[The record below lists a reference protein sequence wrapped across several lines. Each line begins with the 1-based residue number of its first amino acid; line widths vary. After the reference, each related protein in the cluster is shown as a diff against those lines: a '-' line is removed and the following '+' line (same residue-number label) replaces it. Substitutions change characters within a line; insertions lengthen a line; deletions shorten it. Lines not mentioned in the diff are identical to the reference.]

1 MRVQYNQ
8 NHKILK
14 SFLTICMAAVM
25 SLSVF
30 AADSINQG
38 NIEGSNAGGST
49 SDSSTHRVNGGHQIG
64 DQGYRIYIASNKE
77 NKVISNIIDVY
88 FNSNPEEKNLAE
100 ITTTQIGGGSTD
112 YRLSVNACGIQ
123 DMPQPTVNSG
133 SQFYGNGENLK
144 KWMLSPSE
152 KLSNGLTNAYY
163 VMYRL
168 FKSYDKEAIND
179 VLEGKAKLC
188 VEGVYWFRPNTAS
201 NEVIKDSSGNEFYL
215 YGTSK
220 NIAQWCLNH
229 EDQLGNDI
237 GGYSTS
243 LVQIVWPHALIL
255 VKDEPVYG
263 LINPGSGSERL
274 THSQILENKGYGCQ
288 IYYSDQFIEN
298 QHTWDHSLSVP
309 GKAPE
314 MKPLQNI
321 DTSIA
326 RPINIVKLY
335 KTIHIDSRGN
345 KTEKFDGCFIR
356 NENCRKILVEN
367 EKLGEKSYVVEGWKT
382 STTTRSITDWN
393 QVPNP
398 INQGAATGSK
408 FIKNPANTLY
418 VLLVNR
424 EREPQDLVKLDL
436 RESEISRQFNTST
449 VEGWEHDQQIRFTWP
464 SMAGQCNAEVV
475 TGHNDIDDD
484 GDGITDRT
492 EDIKEPCN
500 RAYETLDKD
509 YTYQFKASE
518 SVDETIFTTKDPF
531 KSKINQSASATGT
544 INTTEAG
551 SNELNDV
558 TEDFIIW
565 RGDDIPTLASY
576 MKDTSNSEISSL
588 IGGCS
593 QTPSH
598 TRLDSDYQ
606 KSVTLTID
614 LDKENSD
621 LITSGGCSIHSDHK
635 IEVEHQQD
643 RDLTYQGTAAVEV
656 YQGHEKELQNEVPS
670 LETLGYTKTKNGIIQ
685 GSKIVIG
692 KSDYQPATYYPY
704 IRMTYQKPGDPQ
716 ESKQDVNILSQHISE
731 MTATQAVQ
739 LEWNTNSKS
748 GYSMYVKQDQW
759 SNHATAIDKYG
770 KNILIPGGAI
780 IAIGTKGN
788 SSEYPD
794 LTTTLKL
801 TMYTPYIPQSS
812 LDAMQSYDTAWTEG
826 YYDSEFSNLVGNTV
840 TNLNQMRLQ
849 LYIDNLDTKKSV
861 NIKSLTALNGIP
873 VIPGKTL
880 SPINKLTASTEKKY
894 YLHDDSDGLDSNK
907 LDISGGGVHI
917 SKYVVQADPEGN
929 ILLNGSVILKK
940 TEGVDKLTGT
950 AKTLDQY
957 TKVISNFVNSL
968 TRNAGDDETATWA
981 KNDHTWYNEGHPGI
995 GIEVLTTQININV
1008 NGRDEMS
1015 WRSCVVDPNLCTK
1028 QTGTADRFSTCNVLQ
1043 YCVNTNNK
1051 SNIGN
1056 ILDQSIGIPHADQL
1070 LVQQPFLISNVTVQE
1085 ND

>member
-1 MRVQYNQ
+1 MRVQYSKS
-8 NHKILK
+8 HKILK
-14 SFLTICMAAVM
+14 SFLAICLAAVM
-25 SLSVF
+25 SISAF
-30 AADSINQG
+30 AADNITQG

-49 SDSSTHRVNGGHQIG
+49 SDSNTHRVNGGHSIG
-64 DQGYRIYIASNKE
+64 DQGYRIYIASNTE
-77 NKVISNIIDVY
+77 NKVISNVVDVY
-88 FNSNPEEKNLAE
+88 FDSDPREKNTLFK
-100 ITTTQIGGGSTD
+100 TQTQVGNSEMD
-112 YRLSVNACGIQ
+112 YILSANACGIS
-123 DMPQPTVNSG
+123 DMPQPTVNNGQS
-133 SQFYGNGENLK
+133 FYGNGEALK

-152 KLSNGLTNAYY
+152 KLNNGLTNAYY

-168 FKSYDKEAIND
+168 FKSYDKEAINEL
-179 VLEGKAKLC
+179 LEGHANLC
-188 VEGVYWFRPNTAS
+188 IEGIFWLRPNSQS
-201 NEVIKDSSGNEFYL
+201 NEVIKLNGSEFWL
-215 YGTSK
+215 YGQAK
-220 NIAQWCLNH
+220 NIASWCQSH

-243 LVQIVWPHALIL
+243 LVSIVWPHALIL

-263 LINPGSGSERL
+263 LVNPGGGSERL
-274 THSQILENKGYGCQ
+274 THSQILENKGYDLQ
-288 IYYSDQFIEN
+288 IYYSDQFIED
-298 QHTWDHSLSVP
+298 QHTWDHSLQVP

-321 DTSIA
+321 DLSIA

-398 INQGAATGSK
+398 INQGAAPGSK
-408 FIKNPANTLY
+408 YIKNPANTLY

-436 RESEISRQFNTST
+436 RESEITRQFNTST
-449 VEGWEHDQQIRFTWP
+449 VEGWEHDQQIRFSWP
-464 SMAGQCNAEVV
+464 SMAGQCDAEVV

-484 GDGITDRT
+484 KDGITDRT
-492 EDIKEPCN
+492 EDIKESCN
-500 RAYETLDKD
+500 RAYEILDKD
-509 YTYQFKASE
+509 YNYQFKASE
-518 SVDETIFTTKDPF
+518 SIDETIFTTKDPF
-531 KSKINQSASATGT
+531 KSVVKQSASATGT
-544 INTTEAG
+544 ITNTDAG

-565 RGDDIPTLASY
+565 RGDDQPTLASY
-576 MKDTSNSEISSL
+576 MKDTSNSEVSSL
-588 IGGCS
+588 IGAAS
-593 QTPSH
+593 QTPQH
-598 TRLDSDYQ
+598 TRLDNDYQ

-614 LDKENSD
+614 LDRENSD
-621 LITSGGCSIHSDHK
+621 LITSGGCSIHQDHK

-643 RDLTYQGTAAVEV
+643 RDLTYNGQAAVEV
-656 YQGHEKELQNEVPS
+656 YSGHEKELQNEVPS
-670 LETLGYTKTKNGIIQ
+670 LETLGYTKTKNGMLQ

-704 IRMTYQKPGDPQ
+704 IRMTYQKPGDPS
-716 ESKQDVNILSQHISE
+716 EAKQDVNILSQYLSS
-731 MTATQAVQ
+731 MTATQSVQ

-748 GYSMYVKQDQW
+748 GYSMYVKSDQW
-759 SNHATAIDKYG
+759 SNHATAIEKYG

-801 TMYTPYIPQSS
+801 TMYTPYIPSDS
-812 LDAMQSYDTAWTEG
+812 LDAMQSYDPAWTEG
-826 YYDSEFSNLVGNTV
+826 YYDSEFNNLVGNTV
-840 TNLNQMRLQ
+840 TNLNQMKLQ
-849 LYIDNLDTKKSV
+849 LYMDNLDSKKSV
-861 NIKSLTALNGIP
+861 NIKSLSALSGIP
-873 VIPGKTL
+873 VTPGKTL

-907 LDISGGGVHI
+907 LDISGGGVQI
-917 SKYVVQADPEGN
+917 SKYIVQADPEGN

-968 TRNAGDDETATWA
+968 TRNAGDDKSQAWA
-981 KNDHTWYNEGHPGI
+981 KNDGTWYNEGHPGI

-1015 WRSCVVDPNLCTK
+1015 WRSCVVDPNLCTASK
-1028 QTGTADRFSTCNVLQ
+1028 GTSDRFSSCNVLQ

-1051 SNIGN
+1051 SNIGS
-1056 ILDQSIGIPHADQL
+1056 ILGQSIGIPHADQL
-1070 LVQQPFLISNVTVQE
+1070 LVQQAFLIQNMTVQE

>member
-14 SFLTICMAAVM
+14 SFLAICLAAVM

-30 AADSINQG
+30 ADDNINQG
-38 NIEGSNAGGST
+38 NIEGSNAGGTT
-49 SDSSTHRVNGGHQIG
+49 SDSNTHRVNGGHSIG
-64 DQGYRIYIASNKE
+64 DQGYRIYIASNEE
-77 NKVISNIIDVY
+77 NKVISNVVDVY
-88 FNSNPEEKNLAE
+88 FDSDPRSKNTLFKTETQVGNSTMNY
-100 ITTTQIGGGSTD
+100 IM
-112 YRLSVNACGIQ
+112 SVNACGIQ
-123 DMPQPTVNSG
+123 DMPQPTINSG
-133 SQFYGNGENLK
+133 QSFYGNGEALK
-144 KWMLSPSE
+144 KWMLNPSE
-152 KLSNGLTNAYY
+152 KLNNGLTNAYY

-168 FKSYDKEAIND
+168 FKSYDKEAINK
-179 VLEGKAKLC
+179 VLEGRANLC
-188 VEGVYWFRPNTAS
+188 IEGVFWYRPNS
-201 NEVIKDSSGNEFYL
+201 QNNEVIKLNGSEFYL
-215 YGTSK
+215 YGTAK
-220 NIAQWCLNH
+220 NIASWCQSH

-237 GGYSTS
+237 GGYSTQ
-243 LVQIVWPHALIL
+243 LVSVTWPHCLKL
-255 VKDEPVYG
+255 VKDEPVYN
-263 LINPGSGSERL
+263 LVNPGGGSERL
-274 THSQILENKGYGCQ
+274 THSQILENKGYDLQ
-288 IYYSDQFIEN
+288 IYYSDQFIED
-298 QHTWDHSLSVP
+298 QHTWDYTLQIP

-314 MKPLQNI
+314 MEPLKNI
-321 DTSIA
+321 DPSIA

-367 EKLGEKSYVVEGWKT
+367 EKLGEKSYIVEGWKT

-398 INQGAATGSK
+398 INQGAQTGSK
-408 FIKNPANTLY
+408 YVKTPATTLY

-449 VEGWEHDQQIRFTWP
+449 VDGWEHDQTIKFNWSST
-464 SMAGQCNAEVV
+464 AGKCDVEVV

-484 GDGITDRT
+484 GDGIADRT

-500 RAYETLDKD
+500 RDYEPLDKD
-509 YTYQFKASE
+509 YNYLFKASE

-531 KSKINQSASATGT
+531 KQIVNQSASAAGT
-544 INTTEAG
+544 INNTEAG

-558 TEDFIIW
+558 SEDFIIW

-576 MKDTSNSEISSL
+576 MKETSNSEVSSL
-588 IGGCS
+588 TGPA
-593 QTPSH
+593 QPTPQH
-598 TRLDSDYQ
+598 TRLESDYQ

-614 LDKENSD
+614 LDRENSD
-621 LITSGGCSIHSDHK
+621 LLTSSGCSIHQDHK
-635 IEVEHQQD
+635 IEVEHTPD
-643 RDLTYQGTAAVEV
+643 RDMTYQGQATVEV
-656 YQGHEKELQNEVPS
+656 YQGHEKEPQNEVPQ

-704 IRMTYQKPGDPQ
+704 IRMTYQKPGDPS
-716 ESKQDVNILSQHISE
+716 ESKQNVNVLSQYISS
-731 MTATQAVQ
+731 MTATSAVQ

-748 GYSMYVKQDQW
+748 GYSLYVKSDQW
-759 SNHATAIDKYG
+759 STHATAIDKYG

-812 LDAMQSYDTAWTEG
+812 LEAMQSYDPAWTEG

-849 LYIDNLDTKKSV
+849 LYIDNLDSKKSV
-861 NIKSLTALNGIP
+861 NIKSLSALSGIP
-873 VIPGKTL
+873 VIPGKSL

-894 YLHDDSDGLDSNK
+894 YLHDDSDGLDSSK
-907 LDISGGGVHI
+907 LDISGGEVHI
-917 SKYVVQADPEGN
+917 SKYIVQADPEGN

-940 TEGVDKLTGT
+940 TEGVDKLQGK

-968 TRNAGDDETATWA
+968 TRNAGDDKSQAWA
-981 KNDHTWYNEGHPGI
+981 SQDGHWYNEGHPGI

-1008 NGRDEMS
+1008 NGRDGMD
-1015 WRSCVVDPNLCTK
+1015 WRSCVTDPNLCTK
-1028 QTGTADRFSTCNVLQ
+1028 QTGTADRFSTANVLQ

-1056 ILDQSIGIPHADQL
+1056 ILGQSIGIPHADQL
-1070 LVQQPFLISNVTVQE
+1070 LVQQAFLISNVTVQE